1 MNYRKLIQDEL
12 AKLHTANG
20 MKADPLLD
28 SDLGADIVADIC
40 RNVVNKTCN
49 IPHVID
55 MCCPYCKSEDIVW
68 YGLSGDCVC
77 NKCGGEGSIIL

>member
-49 IPHVID
+49 IPHVSNCDTCKFTDAIYED
-55 MCCPYCKSEDIVW
+55 EQCC
-68 YGLSGDCVC
+68 
-77 NKCGGEGSIIL
+77 KCDRTYSMWEQR

>member
-20 MKADPLLD
+20 MKASPLLD

-49 IPHVID
+49 IPHVSDCQFEAYAKFCIECD
-55 MCCPYCKSEDIVW
+55 RQ
-68 YGLSGDCVC
+68 GLKPIKYKDYLEIG
-77 NKCGGEGSIIL
+77 